1 MAADAAGDPSRY
13 RGDEREDD
21 ASMGDSRSL
30 PGFGG
35 RGFGGHGFGDE
46 PRDVGNDRGF
56 FEGDPDDG
64 VVYGRPPRAV
74 MGDVRA
80 DPASGRGPAPDSTVR
95 AVVSEAILRR
105 EGGPAYLRSI
115 EVLVTHRLRNLSRR
129 YDADG
134 ILVLEATV
142 RVADGFAADYRV
154 RADIDE
160 NAGVVTDHHCTC
172 PAAARGRGMCKHAIA
187 LVREYNDS
195 PRGFAFT
202 GGRPAS
208 AGSGTSVSLRGLLRA
223 ETQRRSRE
231 QEDRRRELL
240 RVIGSGDGP
249 SPDDGWTSSPVRVG
263 SRRFASPPAVSASS
277 GGAASGSSEDFRVQ
291 GGVRLRPR
299 IGSTVGGWVL
309 RLRVEASNGASYVVR
324 DVADLLYAMRMRR
337 RVEYGRRLAFVH
349 EPRMFDE
356 RSRGVLALL
365 QRGEAIRRGLTA
377 GYAASAWHGGRG
389 GVALSD
395 EETCELLDLFVGS
408 DVPVDYEPANIG
420 PSGVV
425 AVPVLD
431 GDPDMG
437 LSIVPDDASSPD
449 VASSSV
455 TSGAGVG
462 GLAGKGLRIRHQRCI
477 EEVISGTDRSF
488 VLMRDAGYLPSTAD
502 WHARIC
508 RCSQRFIERRALVDA
523 LCPPEDA
530 GDMTVAADDVPAF
543 ARAILPSLAPRRGDE
558 AGVRSER
565 SAEAG
570 SPGSSGPS
578 RGPESSS
585 DRDADAPVLV
595 VDAPEVLF
603 GLRQETCRIEF
614 YLDRDRRGVSCDL
627 RARYGDRRFEVFDG
641 PHPDDGVVRDESA
654 ERLAVQAV
662 LRYFP
667 RPEGPVARIPE
678 DDDEAIH
685 ELVSRGV
692 SVLRQVGEVFCTSA
706 FDGLTPR
713 RHPKIRLGLSVA
725 SGLVE
730 ISPIADD
737 VDPEDVP
744 GILKAIRERR
754 RYHRL
759 RDGSFVALADV
770 DASSLDKASADLDL
784 PLRDFEAGPVD
795 VPLFQGFY
803 LDSQAEK
810 RDESEEFRAVIGALK
825 DIDPATYAVPKT
837 FSGVLRPYQ
846 AEGFRWLNALW
857 DKGFG
862 GVLADEMGLG
872 KTVQLLALLEG
883 RRDEART
890 IGPSLVV
897 CPASLVYNWTAEAVR
912 FAPDLRVAAVAG
924 SKVERRALLEN
935 PEANDLLVTS
945 YDLLRRDVDDYRGI
959 PFASMTL
966 DEAQAVK
973 NRATKAARAVRAV
986 DARHRF
992 ALTGTPIENRLAEL
1006 WSLFDVLDPGM
1017 LGSYAHFRERF
1028 DRPVLAG
1035 DEDAQRRLQSL
1046 VGPFI
1051 LRRRKSQVLDD
1062 LPDKTDTVITVQLEG
1077 AQRRLYAALEQR
1089 LRATILHDR
1098 QALSAT
1104 GRIRVLAQL
1113 TRLRQVCCDP
1123 RLVVEEGSME
1133 AVRRPVGRGE
1143 DASGALAGEQM
1154 PSAAAVD
1161 PAYGDL
1167 AYAGREGAHGVP
1179 KDGAAADGSRV
1190 GGSFVRMGGDSPENR
1205 TESAPSAEP
1214 AISGR
1219 GALSQEAPGRS
1230 VRRRSVSVKLDA
1242 IDDLVSS
1249 CRDEDRKMLI
1259 FSQFT
1264 SFLDLIAERLRD
1276 QGIAYDVITG
1286 STPKRRRVELVDSFN
1301 ADDTPVFLISLK
1313 AGNTGLNLTGA
1324 SVVVHADPWWN
1335 AAAQEQADDRAH
1347 RIGQRH
1353 VVDVYR
1359 IVARDTIE
1367 ERIIRL
1373 QQAKSDLASRFVDQA
1388 SSDSASPLSSLT
1400 RENLLELLG

>member
-1 MAADAAGDPSRY
+1 MDDGGGNRTARRVPAVDADA
-13 RGDEREDD
+13 
-21 ASMGDSRSL
+21 
-30 PGFGG
+30 
-35 RGFGGHGFGDE
+35 H
-46 PRDVGNDRGF
+46 
-56 FEGDPDDG
+56 
-64 VVYGRPPRAV
+64 
-74 MGDVRA
+74 
-80 DPASGRGPAPDSTVR
+80 
-95 AVVSEAILRR
+95 AVVSDAVLRR
-105 EGGPAYLRSI
+105 EGGAAYLRSI
-115 EVLVTHRLRNLSRR
+115 EVLVTHRLRGLSRR

-134 ILVLEATV
+134 MLVLEGTV

-154 RADIDE
+154 RADVDE
-160 NAGVVTDHHCTC
+160 NAGVVADYHCTC
-172 PAAARGRGMCKHAIA
+172 PAAARGRGMCKHVIA
-187 LVREYNDS
+187 LVREYNDA
-195 PRGFAFT
+195 PRGFTFT

-208 AGSGTSVSLRGLLRA
+208 ARFGTSASLRGLLRVEA
-223 ETQRRSRE
+223 QRRVRD
-231 QEDRRRELL
+231 QEDRRRDML
-240 RVIGSGDGP
+240 RLIGAGDEDSDSGDVPAPFPMRASAAGSGSG
-249 SPDDGWTSSPVRVG
+249 V
-263 SRRFASPPAVSASS
+263 ASAS
-277 GGAASGSSEDFRVQ
+277 ASGLPASGVASGEPNDFREP

-299 IGSTVGGWVL
+299 IGATMGGWVL

-324 DVADLLYAMRMRR
+324 DVADLLYAVRMRR
-337 RVEYGRRLAFVH
+337 CVEYGRRLSFVH
-349 EPRMFDE
+349 DPAMFDD

-365 QRGEAIRRGLTA
+365 ERGEAIRRGLMA
-377 GYAASAWHGGRG
+377 GYSSSPWHGARG
-389 GVALSD
+389 GVVLSD
-395 EETCELLDLFVGS
+395 EEICELLDLFVGS
-408 DVPVDYEPANIG
+408 DVPVDYEPADVG

-425 AVPVLD
+425 AAPVLD

-437 LSIVPDDASSPD
+437 LSVVLDGAPSDPSEGARAVGTGPVREDGAVPTDGVKDGVKACASVADA
-449 VASSSV
+449 
-455 TSGAGVG
+455 G
-462 GLAGKGLRIRHQRCI
+462 GLAVKGLRIRHHRCI
-477 EEVISGTDRSF
+477 EETIQGTGRCFVI
-488 VLMRDAGYLPSTAD
+488 VRDAGYLPSTAD
-502 WHARIC
+502 WHARIH
-508 RCSQRFIERRALVDA
+508 RCSQRFLDRRSLVDA

-530 GDMTVAADDVPAF
+530 GDLTVSSDDVPAF
-543 ARAILPSLAPRRGDE
+543 AREILPALAPRHTDDRGGEDGE
-558 AGVRSER
+558 DAG
-565 SAEAG
+565 
-570 SPGSSGPS
+570 
-578 RGPESSS
+578 
-585 DRDADAPVLV
+585 DADAPVLV
-595 VDAPEVLF
+595 ADVPEGLL
-603 GLRQETCRIEF
+603 GLRREPCRIEF
-614 YLDRDRRGVSCDL
+614 YMDRDRKGVSCDL
-627 RARYGDRRFEVFDG
+627 KARYDDRRFEVFDG
-641 PHPDDGVVRDESA
+641 PHPDDGVLRDEA
-654 ERLAVQAV
+654 TERLAVQAV
-662 LRYFP
+662 LRFFP

-678 DDDEAIH
+678 DEDEAIH
-685 ELVSRGV
+685 ALVTRGV
-692 SVLRQVGEVFCTSA
+692 AILRQVGEVFCTSA

-737 VDPEDVP
+737 VDPADVP
-744 GILKAIRERR
+744 GILRGIRERR

-770 DASSLDKASADLDL
+770 DATALDKAAADLDV

-803 LDSQAEK
+803 LDSQAEE
-810 RDESEEFRAVIGALK
+810 RDESEEFRDAIGALK
-825 DIDPATYAVPKT
+825 DIDPTAYAVPEA

-846 AEGFRWLNALW
+846 TEGFRWLNALW

-872 KTVQLLALLEG
+872 KTVQLLALLES

-897 CPASLVYNWTAEAVR
+897 CPASLVYNWTAEAAR

-924 SKVERRALLEN
+924 DKDERRALLED
-935 PEANDLLVTS
+935 PQAHDLLVTS
-945 YDLLRRDVDDYRGI
+945 YDLLRRDVDDYEGV
-959 PFASMTL
+959 PFASMTM

-986 DARHRF
+986 QARHRF

-1062 LPDKTDTVITVQLEG
+1062 LPDKTDTVITVRLEG

-1098 QALSAT
+1098 EALSAT
-1104 GRIRVLAQL
+1104 GKIRVLAQL

-1123 RLVVEEGSME
+1123 RLVAEEGSLNAVGVVGASGE
-1133 AVRRPVGRGE
+1133 AAQGDAASDGAAPGGASSE
-1143 DASGALAGEQM
+1143 DASG
-1154 PSAAAVD
+1154 
-1161 PAYGDL
+1161 
-1167 AYAGREGAHGVP
+1167 GADGLS
-1179 KDGAAADGSRV
+1179 GAAIGTSATR
-1190 GGSFVRMGGDSPENR
+1190 SP
-1205 TESAPSAEP
+1205 
-1214 AISGR
+1214 
-1219 GALSQEAPGRS
+1219 
-1230 VRRRSVSVKLDA
+1230 RRRAASAKLGA

-1249 CRDEDRKMLI
+1249 CRDEGRKMLI

-1264 SFLDLIAERLRD
+1264 SFLDLIAQRLRE

-1286 STPKRRRVELVDSFN
+1286 STPKRRRVELVDAFN

-1359 IVARDTIE
+1359 IVAQDTIE

-1400 RENLLELLG
+1400 RENLLQLLG